1 MKRCDMKKHVRIA
14 LGMTVV
20 VVFVLLLLTGASA
33 QKKAPESMM
42 LKLEGAK
49 FPPVPFSH
57 PLHTEKAK
65 IDCVECHHKD
75 KNPKEPGG
83 CMPCHDLKDVKN
95 GAMPIKDA
103 YHKNC
108 IECHKESSAKGVKA
122 PTKCNDCHRKQ

>member
-1 MKRCDMKKHVRIA
+1 MKKITKISLGLAILA
-14 LGMTVV
+14 L
-20 VVFVLLLLTGASA
+20 FVLVLLPGAFA

-49 FPPVPFSH
+49 LPPVPFSH

-65 IDCVECHHKD
+65 IECVECHHKD

-83 CMPCHDLKDVKN
+83 CMPCHDLKNVKN
-95 GAMPIKDA
+95 GAIPIKDA

-108 IECHKESSAKGVKA
+108 IDCHKESSAKGVKA
-122 PTKCNDCHRKQ
+122 PTVCNDCHKKQ